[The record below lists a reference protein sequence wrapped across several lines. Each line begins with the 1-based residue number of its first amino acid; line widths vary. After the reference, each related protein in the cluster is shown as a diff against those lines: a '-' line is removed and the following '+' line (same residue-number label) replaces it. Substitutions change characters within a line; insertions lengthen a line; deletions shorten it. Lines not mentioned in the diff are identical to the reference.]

1 VQKLIPPQY
10 KDCAEVELLSAAAA
24 ANKSSHTRRRF
35 LAESATVLAGA
46 AIFPSLAFP
55 TSVAFSQGSRGP
67 VIPAQSGAGAA
78 NAPNIAFPTAA
89 RERIS
94 VASYPFRD
102 FITPQ
107 DPGSTAQTS
116 AQPKMT
122 LKEFAAH
129 VVEKFKINKIEPWSP
144 HFISQD
150 AKYLGELRA
159 AFDAAHVTV
168 VNIAVDGKHS
178 IYATDAAERER
189 AIAESKSWIDV
200 AVAVGSPSVR
210 THVVGAKDSG
220 PNMERAAESLRHVA
234 EYGASKNVV
243 VNLENDDPVSEDGFF
258 IGKLV
263 STVGSPWLCALP
275 DFANSLVAMDGR
287 QAYAALDGMF
297 AEAYNICHVKSVEV
311 NEIGNKFK
319 VDMGKAF
326 GILKHHN
333 FKGFCSMEF
342 DSPGDPY
349 NGTNDLIKQTVQYL
363 S

>member
-1 VQKLIPPQY
+1 VY
-10 KDCAEVELLSAAAA
+10 KINFSGSQILPDRRRSHVHNGESELGYS
-24 ANKSSHTRRRF
+24 RRRF
-35 LAESATVLAGA
+35 LAESAAALAGA
-46 AIFPSLAFP
+46 ALFPSLAL
-55 TSVAFSQGSRGP
+55 AQGSRGP
-67 VIPAQSGAGAA
+67 VAPVQSVVGTGTS
-78 NAPNIAFPTAA
+78 PHIAFPTAA

-94 VASYPFRD
+94 IASYPFRD

-107 DPGSTAQTS
+107 DAGSTAQTS
-116 AQPKMT
+116 AQPTMT
-122 LKEFAAH
+122 LKDFAGH

-144 HFISQD
+144 HFVSQD
-150 AKYLGELRA
+150 PKYLGELRA
-159 AFDAAHVTV
+159 AFAAAQVTV

-178 IYATDAAERER
+178 IYGTDAAERER

-200 AVAVGSPSVR
+200 AVAIGSLSVR

-234 EYGASKNVV
+234 EYGAANNVV

-263 STVGSPWLCALP
+263 ATVKSPWLRALP
-275 DFANSLVAMDGR
+275 DFANSLVAMDAR
-287 QAYAALDGMF
+287 QAYDALDGMF
-297 AEAYNICHVKSVEV
+297 AEAYNICHVKALEV
-311 NEIGNKFK
+311 NEVGEKFK
-319 VDMGKAF
+319 VDMGRSF
-326 GILKHHN
+326 RILKHHN